1 MNLFAFINKQMRWSA
16 NTFGRTP
23 RLKGILEH
31 IRKEVQ
37 EIEEKP
43 SDISEWADVII
54 LAIDGAWRQGF
65 TAHQI
70 CQALEEKQLKN
81 FSRVWNVQGDDQP
94 CEHIEQA
101 ESGGP

>member
-1 MNLFAFINKQMRWSA
+1 MNLFHFINKQIRWSA

-23 RLKGILEH
+23 RLKGILTH

-43 SDISEWADVII
+43 ADLSEWIDVMI

-65 TAHQI
+65 TPHQI
-70 CQALEEKQLKN
+70 CKALEEKQLKN
-81 FSRVWNVQGDDQP
+81 FGRVWNVAGDDQP
-94 CEHIEQA
+94 CEHIEGEDA
-101 ESGGP
+101 